1 MERSI
6 HLAITLSFAVL
17 TGACSSTA
25 TVVRRDPAGG
35 QLTLQGPYVPAMEE
49 ARAQMFEHCQGR
61 FRVDYGM
68 HSRDVRYL
76 CAASSRSELSAA
88 ERNARTQ

>member
-1 MERSI
+1 MKRPI
-6 HLAITLSFAVL
+6 YLVITLSFAAL
-17 TGACSSTA
+17 AGACSSTA

-61 FRVDYGM
+61 FSVDYGR
-68 HSRDVRYL
+68 HSRDVRYV
-76 CAASSRSELSAA
+76 CAASSGSELSVK
-88 ERNARTQ
+88 R